1 MRKHKFKT
9 IGSNA
14 IDPAS
19 TTNKDWG
26 YIPVPNKG
34 GVTTNS
40 AITEKMFQK
49 ELELMKGGVLDA

>member
-40 AITEKMFQK
+40 TITEKMFQK
-49 ELELMKGGVLDA
+49 ELALMKAGVLDA